1 MGKKERKRTE
11 KKIEKKAAKS
21 KVELSAG
28 KKGVSLK
35 IKLPL
40 LISALTVVVLLASS
54 AVSYLYGSQLLTH
67 KSKDEV
73 NANADRLSE
82 SLSTTVDLEGQLG
95 HTLSVA
101 PALRELLTLR
111 EAGSMPDDQFFSPS
125 NDLQQ
130 KANQLFRDTLEGT
143 QGIESMMVTD
153 SKGTVVAGNNP
164 DSLKGDRS
172 DREYF
177 QQVMKTGQP
186 AVSDAIVS
194 KTTGNLIVVFAQPVK
209 DTNGKVLGVQVST
222 IAADFFVNKLKDIRI
237 NGEGFI
243 TVTSRGGTVIYSSKD
258 ESTIGK
264 PYEAAGFEKLLAA
277 EAKGEILKGD
287 VDNEDSYIRYA
298 KIPAADWVVLVQD
311 SYDDI
316 NRPLGELMQA
326 MVISLVAAI
335 LLAVLVGT
343 FISRS
348 ITSPIARLNA
358 LFKHLAEG
366 DLTVQADGKYKSEF
380 ADLANS
386 FNTMAVSNK
395 QLIGHMNHSIEVLN
409 SNTADLENTSQIT
422 ARSIGE
428 TSVTSMEIAKAME
441 LQSQD
446 TERIVSRFY
455 GIGERIE
462 SLGQKTDVI
471 RSSADSIGRVFET
484 SSSVVTSLIDINARN
499 EAEIQNISGTTERLA
514 ESSQRIGQIT
524 GAINQI
530 STQTNLLALNASIE
544 AARAGEH
551 GRGFAVVADEIRK
564 LAQQSSDQAN
574 EIGDIIRQT
583 LEQVEKSNESVSAI
597 RSISSSQN
605 EYVDRTREAFEEI
618 LSSVTAITGQ
628 IRDMAS
634 EFKAMESDKNDVLEA
649 AQSLS
654 ASGEEV
660 SASVEE
666 VTATV
671 QEQSGMVQHLAEMV
685 QSIERLSNQLG
696 EAAAKFKV

>member
-1 MGKKERKRTE
+1 MKKKADQKTE
-11 KKIEKKAAKS
+11 KLQSVPSGA
-21 KVELSAG
+21 
-28 KKGVSLK
+28 KKGISLR

-40 LISALTVVVLLASS
+40 LISALIVIVLLASS
-54 AVSYLYGSQLLTH
+54 TVTYLYGSKLLTQ
-67 KSKDEV
+67 KSRDEV

-95 HTLSVA
+95 YVMAVSPTLRDLLM
-101 PALRELLTLR
+101 LRES
-111 EAGSMPDDQFFSPS
+111 GSMTDDQFFSPS
-125 NDLQQ
+125 NELQQ
-130 KANQLFRDTLEGT
+130 KANQVFREAKEGT
-143 QGIESMMVTD
+143 NGIESMMVTD

-164 DSLKGDRS
+164 DSVKGDRS

-209 DTNGKVLGVQVST
+209 DTNGKVLGVQVNT
-222 IAADFFVNKLKDIRI
+222 IAADFFVSKLKDIRI

-258 ESTIGK
+258 ESAIGK
-264 PYEAAGFEKLLAA
+264 PFESAGFDKLLTA
-277 EAKGEILKGD
+277 EAKGEILKGN
-287 VDNEDSYIRYA
+287 VDNDNSYIRYA
-298 KIPAADWVVLVQD
+298 KIPGADWIIVVQD
-311 SYDDI
+311 SYSDI

-326 MVISLVAAI
+326 MVISLIAAI
-335 LLAVLVGT
+335 LLAILVGVL
-343 FISRS
+343 ISRG
-348 ITSPIARLNA
+348 ITSPIARLTA
-358 LFKHLAEG
+358 LFKRLAEG
-366 DLTVQADGKYKSEF
+366 DLTVQADGKYRSEF

-386 FNTMAVSNK
+386 FNTMADSNK

-409 SNTADLENTSQIT
+409 TNTSDLENTSQIT

-441 LQSQD
+441 SQSQD
-446 TERIVSRFY
+446 TERIVGRFY

-462 SLGQKTDVI
+462 SLGQKTEVI
-471 RSSADSIGRVFET
+471 RGSADSIGRVFES
-484 SSSVVTSLIDINARN
+484 SSSVVNSLIDINARN

-618 LSSVTAITGQ
+618 LSSVTAITNQ

-634 EFKAMESDKNDVLEA
+634 EFKAMERDKNEVLEA

-660 SASVEE
+660 SASIEQ

-685 QSIERLSNQLG
+685 QSIERLTGQLG
-696 EAAAKFKV
+696 EAAAKFKI

>member
-1 MGKKERKRTE
+1 MKKKTDHQTE
-11 KKIEKKAAKS
+11 KQKS
-21 KVELSAG
+21 VTSG
-28 KKGVSLK
+28 SRKGVSLR

-40 LISALTVVVLLASS
+40 LISALIVVVLLASS
-54 AVSYLYGSQLLTH
+54 SVTYLYGSKLLTQ
-67 KSKDEV
+67 KSRDEV

-82 SLSTTVDLEGQLG
+82 ALSTTVDLEGQLG
-95 HTLSVA
+95 YAMAVSPTLRDLLM
-101 PALRELLTLR
+101 LRES
-111 EAGSMPDDQFFSPS
+111 GSMTDDQFFSPS
-125 NDLQQ
+125 NELQQ
-130 KANQLFRDTLEGT
+130 KANQVFRETKEGT
-143 QGIESMMVTD
+143 NGIESMMVTD

-209 DTNGKVLGVQVST
+209 DNNGKVLGVQVNT
-222 IAADFFVNKLKDIRI
+222 IAADFFVSKLKDVHI
-237 NGEGFI
+237 NAEGFI
-243 TVTSRGGTVIYSSKD
+243 TVTSRGGTVIYSSRD
-258 ESTIGK
+258 ESAIGK

-277 EAKGEILKGD
+277 EVKGEILQGN
-287 VDNEDSYIRYA
+287 VESDNSYIRYA
-298 KIPAADWVVLVQD
+298 KIPVADWVIMVQD
-311 SYDDI
+311 SYSDI

-326 MVISLVAAI
+326 MVISLIAAI
-335 LLAVLVGT
+335 LLAVLVGLL
-343 FISRS
+343 ISRG
-348 ITSPIARLNA
+348 ITSPIARLSA
-358 LFKHLAEG
+358 LFKRLAEG
-366 DLTVQADGKYKSEF
+366 DLTVQADGKYRSEF
-380 ADLANS
+380 ADLADS
-386 FNTMAVSNK
+386 FNTMADSNK

-409 SNTADLENTSQIT
+409 ANTGDLENTSQIT

-441 LQSQD
+441 SQSQD
-446 TERIVSRFY
+446 TERIVGRFY

-462 SLGQKTDVI
+462 SLGRKTDVI
-471 RSSADSIGRVFET
+471 RGSADSIGRVFES
-484 SSSVVTSLIDINARN
+484 SSSVVNSLIDINARN
-499 EAEIQNISGTTERLA
+499 EAEIQNISGTTDRLA

-583 LEQVEKSNESVSAI
+583 LEQVDKSNESVGAI

-618 LSSVTAITGQ
+618 LSSVTAITDQ

-634 EFKAMESDKNDVLEA
+634 EFKAMERDKNEVLEA

-654 ASGEEV
+654 ASGEQV
-660 SASVEE
+660 SASIEE

-685 QSIERLSNQLG
+685 QSIERLTGQLG
-696 EAAAKFKV
+696 EAAARFKV

>member
-1 MGKKERKRTE
+1 M
-11 KKIEKKAAKS
+11 
-21 KVELSAG
+21 
-28 KKGVSLK
+28 SLK

-40 LISALTVVVLLASS
+40 LISALIVVVLLASS
-54 AVSYLYGSQLLTH
+54 TVTYLYGSKLLTE
-67 KSKDEV
+67 KSRDEV

-82 SLSTTVDLEGQLG
+82 GLSTTVDLESQLG
-95 HTLSVA
+95 HAMSVA
-101 PALRELLTLR
+101 PVLHDLLTLR
-111 EAGSMPDDQFFSPS
+111 ESGSMTDDQFFSPS
-125 NDLQQ
+125 NEVQQ
-130 KANQLFRDTLEGT
+130 RANQLFRQTLEGT

-153 SKGTVVAGNNP
+153 NKGTVVAGNNP

-177 QQVMKTGQP
+177 KQVMKTGQP
-186 AVSDAIVS
+186 VVSDAIVS
-194 KTTGNLIVVFAQPVK
+194 KTTGSLIVVFAQPVK
-209 DTNGKVLGVQVST
+209 DNNGKMMGVQVNT
-222 IAADFFVNKLKDIRI
+222 IAADFFVSKLKDIRI

-264 PYEAAGFEKLLAA
+264 PFEAAGFDKLLAA
-277 EAKGEILKGD
+277 ETQGTILKGD
-287 VDNEDSYIRYA
+287 VQNEDSYIRYA
-298 KIPAADWVVLVQD
+298 KIPMADWVILVQD
-311 SYDDI
+311 SYSDI
-316 NRPLGELMQA
+316 NRPLGELMRA
-326 MVISLVAAI
+326 MVISLIAAI
-335 LLAVLVGT
+335 LLAIIVGT
-343 FISRS
+343 LISRS
-348 ITSPIARLNA
+348 ITSPIAKLTA
-358 LFKHLAEG
+358 LFKRLAQGE
-366 DLTVQADGKYKSEF
+366 LTVQADGKYKSEF
-380 ADLANS
+380 ADLADS
-386 FNTMAVSNK
+386 FNTMVDSNK
-395 QLIGHMNHSIEVLN
+395 QLIGYMNHSIEVLN
-409 SNTADLENTSQIT
+409 TSTTELEKTSQVT
-422 ARSIGE
+422 ARSLGE

-441 LQSQD
+441 MQSQD
-446 TERIVSRFY
+446 TERIVNRFY

-471 RSSADSIGRVFET
+471 RGSADSIGRVFET
-484 SSSVVTSLIDINARN
+484 SSSVVNSLIDINARN

-597 RSISSSQN
+597 RAISSSQN

-618 LSSVTAITGQ
+618 LSSVTAITDQ
-628 IRDMAS
+628 IRNMAT
-634 EFKAMESDKNDVLEA
+634 EFKGMETDKNDVLEA

-685 QSIERLSNQLG
+685 QSIERLTGQLG
-696 EAAAKFKV
+696 EAAAKFKI